1 MPELLNLLLQ
11 NASTDRKLA
20 ALPPEFWVQRQFEP
34 PLFRKAA
41 FQIHVW
47 CLLEIST
54 CARTHTHTH
63 TIIDSYPSFILR
75 ILAWRRCV
83 RGFCFWGSVILSGNL
98 SLKGTENF
106 FKCIYIFLCDA
117 QHHVLWIFFYP
128 SLHYNWICGIVNST
142 KLEREVLKQLKSFSG
157 YIPLDVCLFGTQWI
171 ESLYL
176 GELLW
181 GMGWDSDPR
190 ENSEAEKSAGS
201 PKSRGF
207 PSRRERDI
215 KNGSKTNSV
224 NVSTH
229 VQLHPL
235 DSVHLRDTMG

>member
-1 MPELLNLLLQ
+1 MWGAFVFGEVLFYQATCLSKGLKTFLNVFTFFFVMH
-11 NASTDRKLA
+11 STM
-20 ALPPEFWVQRQFEP
+20 
-34 PLFRKAA
+34 
-41 FQIHVW
+41 
-47 CLLEIST
+47 
-54 CARTHTHTH
+54 
-63 TIIDSYPSFILR
+63 
-75 ILAWRRCV
+75 
-83 RGFCFWGSVILSGNL
+83 FCDF
-98 SLKGTENF
+98 
-106 FKCIYIFLCDA
+106 
-117 QHHVLWIFFYP
+117 FFYP